1 MRTENEIRER
11 INELNECKK
20 FLFSDFAPDHVVN
33 EVQSMIDTI
42 LWVLKE
48 QF

>member
-1 MRTENEIRER
+1 MRTEKEIRER
-11 INELNECKK
+11 IDSLNECKK
-20 FLFSDFAPDHVVN
+20 MLCWDFAPDHVVN
-33 EVQSMIDTI
+33 EVQSMIDTL